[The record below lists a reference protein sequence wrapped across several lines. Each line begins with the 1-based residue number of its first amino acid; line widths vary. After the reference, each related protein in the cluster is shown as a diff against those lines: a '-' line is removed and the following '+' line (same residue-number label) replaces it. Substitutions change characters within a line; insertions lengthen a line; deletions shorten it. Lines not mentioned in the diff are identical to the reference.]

1 MKFALTSFVFATV
14 FNGSLR
20 ADPHLTSWYTKDSGR
35 YARLFT
41 STANET
47 AGTAVTT
54 WSRGA
59 GTENAPAYSG
69 VQEISYSDTYVYI
82 RTTGLASH
90 VMGPWYLDA
99 AKTQNFPNFPGHTNT
114 IYRIPRNPSP
124 AGTKTA
130 TGLGASGFYVNGVA
144 MFDMRDAFSYRNASA
159 QDATPVNGL
168 TGDGV
173 WNREAYHNEGV
184 TFDAGLAHQAGEQYH
199 YHAQPPALRWQ
210 LGDHV
215 DCNAATNR
223 YTESTSP
230 VTKHSPILAWAAD
243 GYPVYGPYGYA
254 SALDPA
260 SGPRRMTSGF
270 VLRDGQNGTVS
281 LANTG
286 RTTLPAWAGRVQGR
300 ATALA
305 ANLQGPAVNATY
317 AAGHYLEDY
326 EYLGDLGKTQ
336 GVDFDLNEQNARW
349 CVTPEFPQGTWAYFC
364 TITAAGVP
372 VFPYST
378 GRQYYGA
385 AGGGTVQSITEA
397 VTSFWKGGPDVAVE
411 VTGISRNA
419 ANGAMTPVWNSVEG
433 GTYKL
438 ETSAN
443 LSGWTDLTTNIASG
457 GTSTSATDNTASLA
471 ARRFYRVTR
480 TALAN
485 YDSTGNGGTG
495 TGGGGGAGIVSVSPA
510 SGARGTPFTLTVNL
524 DAAATPPLP
533 PQMVAPASVSIGT
546 TAGTNRVH
554 VTQTQVTASFTISV
568 NAATGAQTVTVTF
581 TTPNGTNTY
590 TLTSGFTVQ

>member
-1 MKFALTSFVFATV
+1 
-14 FNGSLR
+14 
-20 ADPHLTSWYTKDSGR
+20 
-35 YARLFT
+35 
-41 STANET
+41 
-47 AGTAVTT
+47 
-54 WSRGA
+54 
-59 GTENAPAYSG
+59 
-69 VQEISYSDTYVYI
+69 
-82 RTTGLASH
+82 
-90 VMGPWYLDA
+90 
-99 AKTQNFPNFPGHTNT
+99 
-114 IYRIPRNPSP
+114 
-124 AGTKTA
+124 
-130 TGLGASGFYVNGVA
+130 
-144 MFDMRDAFSYRNASA
+144 
-159 QDATPVNGL
+159 
-168 TGDGV
+168 
-173 WNREAYHNEGV
+173 
-184 TFDAGLAHQAGEQYH
+184 
-199 YHAQPPALRWQ
+199 
-210 LGDHV
+210 
-215 DCNAATNR
+215 
-223 YTESTSP
+223 
-230 VTKHSPILAWAAD
+230 
-243 GYPVYGPYGYA
+243 
-254 SALDPA
+254 
-260 SGPRRMTSGF
+260 MTSGF

-281 LANTG
+281 LTNTG
-286 RTTLPAWAGRVQGR
+286 RTTLPAWAARVQGR

-305 ANLQGPAVNATY
+305 ANLQGPAVSATY
-317 AAGHYLEDY
+317 ALGHYLEDY

-378 GRQYYGA
+378 GRQYYGT

-397 VTSFWKGGPDVAVE
+397 VTSYWKGGPDAAVE
-411 VTGISRNA
+411 VNGISRNA
-419 ANGAMTPVWNSVEG
+419 VNGAMTPVWSSVEG

-438 ETSAN
+438 ETSAS
-443 LSGWTDLTTNIASG
+443 LSGWTDLMTNIASG

-510 SGARGTPFTLTVNL
+510 TGARGTPFTLTVNL

-533 PQMVAPASVSIGT
+533 PQMVPPASVSIGT

-554 VTQTQVTASFTISV
+554 VTQTQVTAGFTIPV

-590 TLTSGFTVQ
+590 TLTNGFTVQ